1 MGRESELFGIILIW
15 KVFLMISEFLV
26 GFGIFVSSTIIQ
38 EEFPALPVPA
48 PAQVQDESIQDGLF
62 DKILESIKQE
72 SKTQR
77 ALIGLISSKIIEI
90 DEKLQGLTE
99 RDNFQPLRNQIEELK
114 KILSNLE
121 LKPDFQPIRNLIE
134 ELSKKVDE
142 LFNKN
147 ELERAR
153 VLDKIR
159 QLFDDR
165 LLPLKDIV
173 EQINQERERR
183 RLIDIII
190 ERMDARQKNIE
201 ERLNSVDLRLRPL
214 EALAN
219 WIHKII
225 NGIFYIV
232 LKIFGVII
240 GILLG
245 LALIRAIFAKI
256 FPQLYS
262 KIASTIKF
270 IFMIP

>member
-1 MGRESELFGIILIW
+1 
-15 KVFLMISEFLV
+15 MISEFFV
-26 GFGIFVSSTIIQ
+26 AFGILVSTALVQ
-38 EEFPALPVPA
+38 DEFPPLPVPS
-48 PAQVQDESIQDGLF
+48 PVVTQDENIQDGLF
-62 DKILESIKQE
+62 DKILESIRQE

-77 ALIGLISSKIIEI
+77 ALLGLISSRIIEI
-90 DEKLQGLTE
+90 DERLQGLTE

-121 LKPDFQPIRNLIE
+121 LKPDFQPIRNLVE
-134 ELSKKVDE
+134 EVSNKVDE

-165 LLPLKDIV
+165 LASLKDINDRLNLLPNLI
-173 EQINQERERR
+173 EQITQERERR
-183 RLIDIII
+183 RLIDIIV
-190 ERMDARQKNIE
+190 ERIDARQKNIE

-225 NGIFYIV
+225 NGIFYIA

-245 LALIRAIFAKI
+245 LALIRAVFARL
-256 FPQLYS
+256 FPELYS